1 MSWVYGEYKIQM
13 MRILKKV
20 KNFIMEFLFHLIPIS
35 LNTGGRLS
43 SSNEEQFHFG
53 NKEMKISL
61 QSLFQLILKL
71 AKNTSNEAIDKIQQA
86 FEFRL

>member
-1 MSWVYGEYKIQM
+1 MGN
-13 MRILKKV
+13 ILQ
-20 KNFIMEFLFHLIPIS
+20 LC
-35 LNTGGRLS
+35 S

-61 QSLFQLILKL
+61 QTLIQLILKL
-71 AKNTSNEAIDKIQQA
+71 AKNTSYEAIDKIQQA